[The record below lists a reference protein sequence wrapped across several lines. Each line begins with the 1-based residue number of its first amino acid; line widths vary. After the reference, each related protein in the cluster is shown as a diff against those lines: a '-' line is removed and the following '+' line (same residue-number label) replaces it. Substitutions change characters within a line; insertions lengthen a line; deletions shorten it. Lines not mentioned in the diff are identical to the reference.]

1 MKKFIIKLIERFV
14 SRDLILEVLY
24 IGSLGSVNDYRFID
38 TGEDFKYRKL
48 CKWLVKHFVG
58 DDLIEGG
65 SYIYN
70 NYNRALCDRR
80 IKMMSSWFEVDKA
93 YLSNRCVY
101 LSSDIKKP
109 GNNVVGKFYKG
120 SSKTFVDHWSVNE
133 RLVK

>member
-48 CKWLVKHFVG
+48 CKWLVKNLVG
-58 DDLIEGG
+58 NDLNKVG

-80 IKMMSSWFEVDKA
+80 IKMMSSWFE
-93 YLSNRCVY
+93 
-101 LSSDIKKP
+101 SDIKKP

-120 SSKTFVDHWSVNE
+120 SSKTFVDHWSINE